1 MARDRRERQGRME
14 ERERAERQARFVYI
28 GVGTVLALA
37 AIVIVVGVYIVSY
50 MPPRSHVVTVA
61 DSSYNTRDVSKRAI
75 YWALFG
81 GRADADD
88 IARPTVELI
97 VDEEVL
103 RRSASDRVDTVT
115 ADDIEEILLL
125 NLGLIPSSDPQ
136 GPDSNNVV
144 DIEALKV
151 KHQVEPK
158 EFADQVKDLVLN
170 TGMNRQQYEA
180 MIEAELYRERLEDS
194 FLAEIGTSGPH
205 IKLQRIRVTDRLAAD
220 AALKELEAGVD
231 FGELADE
238 LSIATED
245 GAGGK
250 LVGWQVP
257 QLLESNVL
265 TALDGMV
272 RGEWSIAI
280 EGAGGF
286 FEIYLLVDS
295 WGHRDYDDVG
305 LEEMV
310 DQRVEV
316 WIAQAAS
323 LLVIDRDLSLDE
335 EKWINEK
342 VAEDISARL
351 GG

>member
-1 MARDRRERQGRME
+1 MV
-14 ERERAERQARFVYI
+14 FP
-28 GVGTVLALA
+28 TNL
-37 AIVIVVGVYIVSY
+37 
-50 MPPRSHVVTVA
+50 PPFSQ
-61 DSSYNTRDVSKRAI
+61 
-75 YWALFG
+75 F
-81 GRADADD
+81 
-88 IARPTVELI
+88 
-97 VDEEVL
+97 
-103 RRSASDRVDTVT
+103 
-115 ADDIEEILLL
+115 IE
-125 NLGLIPSSDPQ
+125 D
-136 GPDSNNVV
+136 
-144 DIEALKV
+144 
-151 KHQVEPK
+151 
-158 EFADQVKDLVLN
+158 
-170 TGMNRQQYEA
+170 
-180 MIEAELYRERLEDS
+180 
-194 FLAEIGTSGPH
+194 